1 MNEEYTVKTEIFE
14 GPLELLLN
22 LVEKRKF
29 FINDISLAVIADDYI
44 GFIKNKG
51 GISIK
56 ESSDFI
62 LIASALIL
70 IKSKSLLPNLN
81 LTLEEE
87 QNIDD
92 LEKRLK
98 IYKRIRNLSVYV
110 NERFGKQIIF
120 GKNYKQNIEPIF
132 SPDKNITPQNVFTSI
147 VNVVIKI
154 PKKEITP
161 KKSVRKSISLEEMI
175 DNLTERIRK
184 NIKMSFRDFS
194 EMDKKDKIYVVISF
208 LAMLELVKQGAVSVQ
223 QVTIFGEIDI
233 ENRDIGIPSY

>member
-194 EMDKKDKIYVVISF
+194 EMDKKDKIYVVVSF

>member
-1 MNEEYTVKTEIFE
+1 
-14 GPLELLLN
+14 
-22 LVEKRKF
+22 
-29 FINDISLAVIADDYI
+29 
-44 GFIKNKG
+44 
-51 GISIK
+51 
-56 ESSDFI
+56 
-62 LIASALIL
+62 L

-98 IYKRIRNLSVYV
+98 IYKRIREISIYV

-120 GKNYKQNIEPIF
+120 EKNYKQNIEPVF
-132 SPDKNITPQNVFTSI
+132 SPDENITSQNVFTSI
-147 VNVVIKI
+147 VNLITKI
-154 PKKEITP
+154 PKKEIVP
-161 KKSVRKSISLEEMI
+161 KKSVRKSISLEEVI
-175 DNLTERIRK
+175 DNLTERIQK

-194 EMDKKDKIYVVISF
+194 EMGKKDKIYVVISF
-208 LAMLELVKQGAVSVQ
+208 LAMLELVKQGVVAVQ